1 MYSVDFT
8 WCNAF
13 SEDNNFRS
21 VGSLLGTYEY
31 VGVKEKIV
39 NFNFTCT

>member
-8 WCNAF
+8 WCNA
-13 SEDNNFRS
+13 STEDNNFGS
-21 VGSLLGTYEY
+21 VGSLLGTYQC
-31 VGVKEKIV
+31 VGIKVKV